1 MDLIKQFY
9 RIIHERRDKTAR
21 DFNKIIFFNMIMT
34 LSSENKLTETER
46 EALTKSATLINEL
59 YK

>member
-1 MDLIKQFY
+1 MELIKQFY
-9 RIIHERRDKTAR
+9 KNLQEKRDKTGR

-34 LSSENKLTETER
+34 LSFENKLTEAER
-46 EALTKSATLINEL
+46 EALTKSATLINEF